1 MNLIKLNNM
10 KTKTDN
16 NSTIDLSKHTKGEW
30 YVGDLERDK
39 NMCPVPFYEI
49 CTYKDMTWIAHVS
62 VGSFKQGGEA
72 EANAALIVKAVNN
85 HFLLLEA
92 LKDCLD
98 IIGETNA
105 VGFSK
110 ESKPISTYFK
120 AKQLIE
126 QLK

>member
-1 MNLIKLNNM
+1 M
-10 KTKTDN
+10 KSD

-30 YVGDLERDK
+30 FAVNYAGFWNIKNTPYYDIEIDLLNAEDVGE
-39 NMCPVPFYEI
+39 
-49 CTYKDMTWIAHVS
+49 
-62 VGSFKQGGEA
+62 QEA

-85 HFLLLEA
+85 HFALVEA

-105 VGFSK
+105 AGFSK
-110 ESKPISTYFK
+110 ESKPISAYFK